1 MIQTFNYNNSDITF
15 QKGSS
20 VMVNATEMAKSFGK
34 QPSDWTRQKSTAE
47 FLNALSSVRGIP
59 RAELIQSVMGGNST
73 QGTWMHE
80 DVAIEFARWL
90 SPAFAIWCNDRIKE
104 LMRDG
109 VTTTATDDEAIIKA
123 IEILHRRIEEGKR
136 CIETQQACIETQ
148 SEQLRIQAPKV
159 AYYDAAMDSSATYS
173 TTAIAKDL
181 GTNAQALNQKLH
193 VLGIQFKRN
202 GTWFL
207 YSKYDGKDYIKVIP
221 QYYTRADGTMGNN
234 PQTRWTE
241 KGRQFLLQLR
251 KEGKL

>member
-1 MIQTFNYNNSDITF
+1 
-15 QKGSS
+15 
-20 VMVNATEMAKSFGK
+20 MVNATEMAKSFGK
-34 QPSDWTRQKSTAE
+34 SATHWLRNQQAKDYLDELSKLRICNLDDLVQVRHGGSD
-47 FLNALSSVRGIP
+47 N
-59 RAELIQSVMGGNST
+59 
-73 QGTWMHE
+73 GTWMHE